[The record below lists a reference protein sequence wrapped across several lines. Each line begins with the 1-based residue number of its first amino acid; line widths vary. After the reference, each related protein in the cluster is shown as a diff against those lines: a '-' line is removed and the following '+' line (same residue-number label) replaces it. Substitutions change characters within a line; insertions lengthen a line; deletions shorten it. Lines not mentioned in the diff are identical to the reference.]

1 MTSPIFERYI
11 FICQQLISENSIN
24 DFLPD
29 LLALTVTKKTVP
41 KNARYFSFGL
51 ETRTRDVKPA
61 VVQPIVDH
69 HITFRYGPYIIN
81 AMTYCYTFRPIQSVS
96 N

>member
-11 FICQQLISENSIN
+11 FIRQQLISENSKN
-24 DFLPD
+24 YDFLPD
-29 LLALTVTKKTVP
+29 LLVLTVTKKAVAKTT
-41 KNARYFSFGL
+41 SFGL
-51 ETRTRDVKPA
+51 EARTRDVKPA

-69 HITFRYGPYIIN
+69 HITIRYGLYIIN
-81 AMTYCYTFRPIQSVS
+81 AKTYCYNFRPIQSVS